1 MDKILR
7 QTGLENLKH
16 RTLSND
22 SLSGGEKQRL
32 EVARSLYHESKLIL
46 ADEVKA
52 NLDLENSR
60 KISDLLFAMPQTVIE
75 VIHHYSAE
83 DLKRYDQVIRL
94 TK

>member
-7 QTGLENLKH
+7 QTGLEDLKH
-16 RTLSND
+16 RKLSDD

-32 EVARSLYHESKLIL
+32 EIARALYHESKLIL

-60 KISDLLFAMPQTVIE
+60 KISDLLFSMPQTVIE
-75 VIHHYSAE
+75 VIHHYTEE
-83 DLKRYDQVIRL
+83 DLKRYNQVIRL